1 LVTDLDNDFKFSWSE
16 DSISSTVL
24 SFSVFVLVP
33 PPYCMLG
40 FLFSFE
46 NKVVSLSKLILFSNA
61 NRSFKGCKSS
71 IATLSLVNFILINPI
86 NNHFT

>member
-1 LVTDLDNDFKFSWSE
+1 MILNSAGH
-16 DSISSTVL
+16 SITSSTVL

-61 NRSFKGCKSS
+61 NRSLK
-71 IATLSLVNFILINPI
+71 AVNLQLLLYHWLIL
-86 NNHFT
+86 F

>member
-1 LVTDLDNDFKFSWSE
+1 MILNSA
-16 DSISSTVL
+16 DSITSSTVL

-46 NKVVSLSKLILFSNA
+46 NKVVSSKLILFSNA
-61 NRSFKGCKSS
+61 NRSLK
-71 IATLSLVNFILINPI
+71 AVNLQLLLYHWLIL
-86 NNHFT
+86 F